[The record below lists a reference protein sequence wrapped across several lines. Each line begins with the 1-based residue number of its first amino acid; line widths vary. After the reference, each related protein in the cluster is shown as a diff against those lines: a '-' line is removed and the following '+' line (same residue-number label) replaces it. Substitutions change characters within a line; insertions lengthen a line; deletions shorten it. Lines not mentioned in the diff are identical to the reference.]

1 MSSIDFNLAK
11 FNIPISVQRA
21 FDKGKIADSYRQ
33 MYQVA
38 VELASIEAKARE
50 FQTYGEYAGNILN
63 KEDEDQPSLGKMMKR
78 VVNYQNKRIDYHMQN
93 MMHLLELYAESRQK
107 GNQPR

>member
-11 FNIPISVQRA
+11 FNIPVSVQRA

-38 VELASIEAKARE
+38 VELASIEAKVR
-50 FQTYGEYAGNILN
+50 QLQKYGEYAGNILN
-63 KEDEDQPSLGKMMKR
+63 KDQPSLGKIMKR
-78 VVNYQNKRIDYHMQN
+78 VVDYQNKRIDYHMNN

-107 GNQPR
+107 GNRPH